1 MFVLCWLKQRLDM
14 NYIPSILSFLLF
26 GYPFFTSSLSSISLY
41 PFFPSILPPFF
52 ASFFSLDSFLPI
64 LSPFL
69 FFHFSVSYIFIF
81 ISFHPFLSFF
91 LSFPFFYLLPP
102 LSINLSCIYQS
113 ITVSYHHFIPTHWSN
128 EYSTTDHH
136 LSRNLYSSRI
146 DESLKTFL
154 NLTIRTQWLY
164 FTFLLGG

>member
-1 MFVLCWLKQRLDM
+1 M
-14 NYIPSILSFLLF
+14 NYIPSILSFLLLF
-26 GYPFFTSSLSSISLY
+26 YPFFTSISLY

-52 ASFFSLDSFLPI
+52 VSFFSLHYFLPI

-69 FFHFSVSYIFIF
+69 FFHFSISYIFIF
-81 ISFHPFLSFF
+81 ISFFLSFLSFF
-91 LSFPFFYLLPP
+91 LSFPCFLLLPP
-102 LSINLSCIYQS
+102 PSIHPSCIYQS

-146 DESLKTFL
+146 DESLKTSL

>member
-1 MFVLCWLKQRLDM
+1 M

-52 ASFFSLDSFLPI
+52 CILFSSRFFPTYPFSLSFLPFFSLLYLYLHFFPSF
-64 LSPFL
+64 
-69 FFHFSVSYIFIF
+69 
-81 ISFHPFLSFF
+81 SFF